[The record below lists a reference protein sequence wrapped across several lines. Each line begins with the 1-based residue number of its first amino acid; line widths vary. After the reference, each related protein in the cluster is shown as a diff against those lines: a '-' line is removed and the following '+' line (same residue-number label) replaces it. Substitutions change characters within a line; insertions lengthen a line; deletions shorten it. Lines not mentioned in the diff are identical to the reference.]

1 MTKKVWIQVMLAMLL
16 STLMSVSFMDGTI
29 PLNQTTYKKGDD
41 SEDVKL
47 IQIALA
53 LDGSYDGTEF
63 TTTFG
68 PKTEKAVIVFQN
80 KYGLDADGVIGRS
93 TIDKMTSKGLFP
105 LLSKPMY
112 KFEDE
117 HNEIK
122 FIQYALIQEGLLEIE
137 YPTTYFATL
146 TERAVKSFQKKY
158 NLEADGI
165 VGEATI
171 EKFAALGYVK
181 NRIQKE
187 VASENDS
194 DSGSGAGVETAVIVE
209 TVNTQNLSYIGSVQH
224 TSFKKGDNNSD
235 VALIQSALHM
245 MGYLESDAFTTLYG
259 DQTIEAVKKLQ
270 TASGLEADGVI
281 GSSTFDIFK
290 RYGILTNAV
299 AVVSRG
305 DQRNGE
311 YLDWFKDV
319 LPMAESK
326 YGADYRGKIKI
337 VIEDYQTGVKINALF
352 SYGHNHMDIEPLTKE
367 DTEKIKKL
375 WNYKYDWTMRPVL
388 VYYLDHVVA
397 GSLAGMPHAG
407 STLDRIGD
415 NGMSGVC
422 DLHFRNSR
430 THATN
435 KIDERHQ
442 KQVRIA
448 AGVN

>member
-1 MTKKVWIQVMLAMLL
+1 MTKKIWIQVMLVMLL
-16 STLMSVSFMDGTI
+16 STLMSVSFMESLS
-29 PLNQTTYKKGDD
+29 PLDQNTYKKGDD

-53 LDGSYDGTEF
+53 LDGSYDGSEF

-68 PKTEKAVIVFQN
+68 PKTEKAVIAFQK
-80 KYGLDADGVIGRS
+80 KYGLDADGVIGS
-93 TIDKMTSKGLFP
+93 ATIDKM
-105 LLSKPMY
+105 LSNGVLPFLSQPVY

-117 HNEIK
+117 NTEIK
-122 FIQYALIQEGLLEIE
+122 FIQFALIQEGLLEIE
-137 YPTTYFATL
+137 HPTTYFATL
-146 TERAVKSFQKKY
+146 TERAVKAFQNKY

-171 EKFAALGYVK
+171 KKFAALGYVK
-181 NRIQKE
+181 NRIQE
-187 VASENDS
+187 DVSSENDS
-194 DSGSGAGVETAVIVE
+194 DSGIVTENEVSSETID
-209 TVNTQNLSYIGSVQH
+209 TQNLSYLGNVQV

-235 VALIQSALHM
+235 VALIQNALHM
-245 MGYLESDAFTTLYG
+245 MGYFEGTEFTTLYG
-259 DQTIEAVKKLQ
+259 DQTVEAVKKLQ
-270 TASGLEADGVI
+270 AANGLEADGVI
-281 GSSTFDIFK
+281 GSSTFAIF
-290 RYGILTNAV
+290 RRLGILTSDV

-305 DQRNGE
+305 NQRYGE

-319 LPMAESK
+319 LPMAKAK
-326 YGADYRGKIKI
+326 YGEDYRGKIKI

-375 WNYKYDWTMRPVL
+375 WNYKYSWTMRPVL

-397 GSLAGMPHAG
+397 GSLAGMPHAA

-415 NGMSGVC
+415 NGMAGVC
-422 DLHFRNSR
+422 DLHFKNSR

-448 AGVN
+448 AGVK

>member
-1 MTKKVWIQVMLAMLL
+1 MTKKIWIQMMLVMLF
-16 STLMSVSFMDGTI
+16 STLISVSFMESVV

-53 LDGSYDGTEF
+53 LDGSYDGSEF

-68 PKTEKAVIVFQN
+68 PKTEKAVIAFQK
-80 KYGLDADGVIGRS
+80 KYDLDADGVIGRS
-93 TIDKMTSKGLFP
+93 TIDKMASKGLFP
-105 LLSKPMY
+105 LLSQPLY

-117 HNEIK
+117 NSEIK

-137 YPTTYFATL
+137 HPTTYFATL
-146 TERAVKSFQKKY
+146 TEHAVKDFQKKY

-171 EKFAALGYVK
+171 EKFADLGYVK
-181 NRIQKE
+181 NSIQKE

-194 DSGSGAGVETAVIVE
+194 DSGAVTENVVASKTI
-209 TVNTQNLSYIGSVQH
+209 NPQALSYLGNVKV

-235 VALIQSALHM
+235 VALIQNALHM
-245 MGYLESDAFTTLYG
+245 MGYLESSEFTTLYG
-259 DQTIEAVKKLQ
+259 DQTVEAVKKLQ
-270 TASGLEADGVI
+270 AANGLEADGVV
-281 GSSTFDIFK
+281 GSSTFAIF
-290 RYGILTNAV
+290 RHYGILTSDV

-305 DQRNGE
+305 NQRSGE

-319 LPMAESK
+319 LPMAKAK
-326 YGADYRGKIKI
+326 YGEDYRGKIKI
-337 VIEDYQTGVKINALF
+337 VIEDYQTGVQINALF

-397 GSLAGMPHAG
+397 GSLAGMPHAA

-415 NGMSGVC
+415 NGMAGVC
-422 DLHFRNSR
+422 DLHFKNSR

-448 AGVN
+448 AGVK